1 MLTEKDLT
9 QISSLGI
16 AESQVLT
23 QLHDF
28 QEGFPFLDVVRAADV
43 EDGILTIDLEMQ
55 AKLRTYWLNY
65 LKQSGNVVKFVPAS
79 GAASRMFKDLY
90 TFRDSTETVPEGA
103 SVIRFFEDIE
113 SFAFFSVLD
122 GYCMEIHGYD
132 VAGLISQKRYKDI
145 LSILL
150 DEKGMNYGKLP
161 KGLLVFHKYPHEL
174 RTPFLEH
181 LVEGALYCNSRK
193 RGASLHFT
201 VSPEHMELFKNHY
214 RHEALRYGNRFGVQY
229 NVTFSTQKSSTNTI
243 AVDAEN
249 KPFRDDNGNLIF
261 RPAGH
266 GALID
271 NLNDLEGDV
280 VFIKN
285 IDNVVPD
292 RLKDIT
298 VDYKIILGGMLVS
311 IQRQVFAYLE
321 ELDDAN
327 VSEAKL
333 HVIRR
338 FCESK
343 LAMYCNHL
351 KLMDREDLIDC
362 LHETLNR
369 PIRVCGMV
377 RNEGE
382 PGGGPFWVRRADG
395 LISLQILEKAQLNL
409 EDPKVEEMMKES
421 AYFNPV
427 DLACGIRNYKGEK
440 FNLHKYVDKNTGFI
454 SEKSYNGRTLKALEL
469 PGLWNGAM
477 SNWITLFVEVPIETF
492 NPVKSVNDLLRVQH
506 Q

>member
-1 MLTEKDLT
+1 MFTEKDLE
-9 QISSLGI
+9 QMAHLGMSVS
-16 AESQVLT
+16 AVEN
-23 QLHDF
+23 QLRCF
-28 QEGFPFLDVVRAADV
+28 EEGFPYLDVVRAADV
-43 EDGILTIDLEMQ
+43 NDGILVVDLEMK
-55 AKLRTYWLNY
+55 AKLHTYWLNF
-65 LKQSGNVVKFVPAS
+65 LKNSGHVVKFVPAS
-79 GAASRMFKDLY
+79 GAASRMFKELY
-90 TFRDSTETVPEGA
+90 AFRDSEHEVPESA

-113 SFAFFSVLD
+113 KFAFFSVLD
-122 GYCMEIHGYD
+122 GYCLEIYGFD
-132 VAGLISQKRYKDI
+132 VAGLISQKRYKDV

-150 DEKGMNYGKLP
+150 DDKGMNYSKLP
-161 KGLLVFHKYPHEL
+161 KGLLVFHKYPHEI

-193 RGASLHFT
+193 RGSSLHFT
-201 VSPEHMELFKNHY
+201 VSPEHMDLFKEHY
-214 RHEALRYGNRFGVQY
+214 RHEAERFGNKFGVVY
-229 NVTFSTQKSSTNTI
+229 HVDFSTQKSSTDTI
-243 AVDAEN
+243 AVDELN
-249 KPFRDDNGNLIF
+249 KPFRDAEGKLLF
-261 RPAGH
+261 RPGGH

-271 NLNDLEGDV
+271 NLNAIDADV

-298 VDYKIILGGMLVS
+298 VEYKMILGGLLVS
-311 IQRQVFAYLE
+311 LQRHIHEFLQ
-321 ELDDAN
+321 ELDSPSI
-327 VSEAKL
+327 SEARL

-338 FCESK
+338 FCESQ

-351 KLMDREDLIDC
+351 KLMDKEDIIEC
-362 LHETLNR
+362 LHATLNR

-382 PGGGPFWVRRADG
+382 PGGGPYWVRRADG
-395 LISLQILEKAQLNL
+395 LISLQILESSQLNK
-409 EDPKVEEMMKES
+409 ENEAVVAMMKNA

-440 FNLHKYVDKNTGFI
+440 FDLRKYVDPNTGFI
-454 SEKSYNGRTLKALEL
+454 SEKSYQGRTLKALEL

-477 SNWITLFVEVPIETF
+477 SNWITLFVEVPIESF
-492 NPVKSVNDLLRVQH
+492 NPVKEVNDLLRTQH